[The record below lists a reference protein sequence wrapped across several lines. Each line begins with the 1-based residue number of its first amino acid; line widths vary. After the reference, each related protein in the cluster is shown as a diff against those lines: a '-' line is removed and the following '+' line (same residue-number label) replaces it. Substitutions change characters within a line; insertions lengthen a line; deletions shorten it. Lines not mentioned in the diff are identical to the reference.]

1 MILDLIFTIL
11 KKFSLKSSN
20 QSINTSI
27 NLVSSKSESNR
38 ALIINALEGFRCEL
52 KNISAA
58 RDTQTMKALLN
69 SSDYVADVLD
79 AGTTMRFLTSY
90 FAITGQ
96 NKMLTGTARMCERP
110 IGILVDSLRLLG
122 AEIEYAKIEGYP
134 PLILKGFHYSGI
146 TELKIRG
153 DVSSQFISS
162 ILMVAPKL
170 PNGLTVKLIGEV
182 GSKPYIEMTIAQMR
196 LFGCKVDVDWK
207 LNTIKVSNQL
217 YNASKYVVE
226 SDWSGASYWYS
237 VVALANE
244 AEIKLFGLKENSL
257 QGDSAIVGIMEK
269 LGVASTFTADGVI
282 LKKIPHQSNIEQDFS
297 QCPDLCQTISVI
309 CAAKGID
316 AIFTGIE
323 SLKVKETDRVLA
335 IQNELKKFGAD
346 LVEIETNLSYKLIPS
361 ATMGQ
366 SKSAVEVETY
376 DDHRMAMA
384 FAPLCLIQPIIISH
398 PEVVAKSYPSFWED
412 FRKVAAIKEL

>member
-1 MILDLIFTIL
+1 L
-11 KKFSLKSSN
+11 KKVSLKSSN
-20 QSINTSI
+20 QPINTTI

-52 KNISAA
+52 KNLSAA
-58 RDTQTMKALLN
+58 RDTQTMKSLLN
-69 SSDYVADVLD
+69 SSDFTADVLD

-90 FAITGQ
+90 FAVTGQ
-96 NKMLTGTARMCERP
+96 IKKLTGTARMCERP
-110 IGILVDSLRLLG
+110 IGILVDALRILG
-122 AEIEYAKIEGYP
+122 AEIEYENIEGFP
-134 PLILKGFHYSGI
+134 PLLLKGFKYTGI
-146 TELKIRG
+146 TNLQIRG

-162 ILMVAPKL
+162 LLMIAPKL
-170 PNGLTVKLIGEV
+170 PNGLILNLIGEV

-196 LFGCKVDVDWK
+196 LFGATVETNWECNEIIVKH
-207 LNTIKVSNQL
+207 SA

-237 VVALANE
+237 VVALAND
-244 AEIKLFGLKENSL
+244 AEIKLVGLKENSL

-269 LGVASTFTADGVI
+269 LGVSSTFVADGVI
-282 LKKIPHQSNIEQDFS
+282 LKKVESQSTIELDFS
-297 QCPDLCQTISVI
+297 HCPDLCQTVAVI
-309 CAAKGID
+309 CAAKGIE

-335 IQNELKKFGAD
+335 LQIELKKIDAE
-346 LVEIETNLSYKLIPS
+346 LIEILPNEKYKL
-361 ATMGQ
+361 
-366 SKSAVEVETY
+366 KSPENTDISLAVLFDTY

-384 FAPLCLIQPIIISH
+384 FAPLAMIRPIIINN

-412 FRKVAAIKEL
+412 FRKIAAVKEL

>member
-1 MILDLIFTIL
+1 L
-11 KKFSLKSSN
+11 KKVSLKSSN
-20 QSINTSI
+20 LPINTTI

-52 KNISAA
+52 KNLSAA
-58 RDTQTMKALLN
+58 RDTQTMKSLLN
-69 SSDYVADVLD
+69 SSDYLADVLD
-79 AGTTMRFLTSY
+79 AGTTMRFLASY
-90 FAITGQ
+90 FAVSGQ
-96 NKMLTGTARMCERP
+96 NKKLTGTARMCERP

-122 AEIEYAKIEGYP
+122 AEIEYEKVEGFP
-134 PLILKGFHYSGI
+134 PLLLKGFNYSGI
-146 TELKIRG
+146 KELEIRG

-162 ILMVAPKL
+162 ILMIAPKL
-170 PNGLTVKLIGEV
+170 PNGLIVKLIGEV

-196 LFGCKVDVDWK
+196 LFGCEVAVNWD
-207 LNTIKVSNQL
+207 LNEIEVKNSP
-217 YNASKYVVE
+217 YNASKYTVE

-244 AEIKLFGLKENSL
+244 AELKLIGLKENSL
-257 QGDSAIVGIMEK
+257 QGDSAIVHIMEK
-269 LGVASTFTADGVI
+269 LGVASTFTIDGVI
-282 LKKIPHQSNIEQDFS
+282 LTKIQNQSNIELDFS
-297 QCPDLCQTISVI
+297 QCPDLCQTIAVI

-316 AIFTGIE
+316 AVFTGIE

-346 LVEIETNLSYKLIPS
+346 LVEIEPNYSYKLNPFQKNGELKTAI
-361 ATMGQ
+361 
-366 SKSAVEVETY
+366 EIETY

-384 FAPLCLIQPIIISH
+384 FAPLCLIQPIIIKH